1 MGSCAPCAYSLREET
16 GGFPSRMGSLSL
28 PSLFYNISDIQF
40 CDLLDV
46 WFPKG
51 QALVSLGLWHQAQ
64 QHLRCS
70 GMLAAGVLRTPLSKT
85 PGPVTGFLFG
95 SRLFSLLSIMKKSVA
110 MISEVPFRNQGVPHS
125 PYACCPL
132 LAGSA
137 QDLRVLEMPGTN
149 RDEST
154 AL

>member
-70 GMLAAGVLRTPLSKT
+70 GMLAAGVLRTPLSNSRSGDRLSLWVSAFFSPLYHEEISRNDFSGSFQE
-85 PGPVTGFLFG
+85 PGSPPFTI
-95 SRLFSLLSIMKKSVA
+95 RLLPSAGRLSSGP
-110 MISEVPFRNQGVPHS
+110 S
-125 PYACCPL
+125 CP
-132 LAGSA
+132 
-137 QDLRVLEMPGTN
+137 
-149 RDEST
+149 
-154 AL
+154 